1 MKVGNQHTFFSQDP
15 SLLAA
20 GLIKEEGVKM
30 EADQL
35 VPPQQPPQLVGGES
49 AVVEEMSQSMEEKEM
64 DEELVSG
71 ISFSLGN
78 NSSC

>member
-1 MKVGNQHTFFSQDP
+1 
-15 SLLAA
+15 
-20 GLIKEEGVKM
+20 M

-35 VPPQQPPQLVGGES
+35 IPPQQPPQLVGGES

-71 ISFSLGN
+71 ESFSLGN
-78 NSSC
+78 NLSC